1 MSNVIIAFPNIADA
15 PKTTLSGGSWVATL
29 PLSNLQ
35 DEILGTVARSTNLLL
50 ASTQFDMTIDKPR
63 AVRVVGLIAHTLS
76 RESKYRLRSYDD
88 AARTIVLT
96 DTGWQ
101 DVWPAVY
108 SISVLEWEDDPFWD
122 GKPSS
127 EELGSLN
134 PSLIFRLPATS
145 SSRWWRFEFDDQTN
159 AAGYIDAGKLVLSSQ
174 WEPSR
179 NMLPDA
185 SLGVIDRSELYEAI
199 GGTTYA
205 SRRSVKRVA
214 TFSLLGLGK
223 DEMLQKAYEI
233 KRQAGK
239 TQEVLFIFD
248 ADNATHLQRTA
259 FLGRITDE
267 DPVSIPHPPDC
278 WRTSFKIEERL

>member
-1 MSNVIIAFPNIADA
+1 LSNVIIAFPNIADSSRA
-15 PKTTLSGGSWVATL
+15 VLSGGNWVGTL

-35 DEILGTVARSTNLLL
+35 DEILGTVAQSVDCTL
-50 ASTQFDMTIDKPR
+50 ASTQFDITIDKPR
-63 AVRVVGLIAHTLS
+63 AIRVIGLIGHTLS
-76 RESKYRLRSYDD
+76 REAKYRLRWFNEVG
-88 AARTIVLT
+88 RTTALV

-101 DVWPAVY
+101 DVWPTVY
-108 SISVLEWEDDPFWD
+108 TTDQLEWESDSFWD

-127 EELGSLN
+127 EELSSLN
-134 PSLIFRLPATS
+134 PSLIFRLASTTTS
-145 SSRWWRFEFDDQTN
+145 QWGRFEFDDQAN
-159 AAGYIDAGKLVLSSQ
+159 PAGFVQAGKLVLSGQ

-205 SRRSVKRVA
+205 SKRSVKRVA
-214 TFSLLGLGK
+214 TFKLLGLNK
-223 DEMLQKAYEI
+223 DEMLQKAFEI

-239 TQEVLFIFD
+239 TGEVLFIWD
-248 ADNATHLQRTA
+248 ADNQTHLQRTS
-259 FLGRITDE
+259 FLGQLSDE

-278 WRTSFKIEERL
+278 WQTSFKIIERL